1 MLCSKNDMIKIK
13 GAIVIE
19 IDYLDKV
26 SELEQQNLEVMQ

>member
-1 MLCSKNDMIKIK
+1 MIWLKIK

-26 SELEQQNLEVMQ
+26 SELEQQNLEVMQWI